1 MIVPGTRVA
10 VIDDVAGQAET
21 AAGIAEEARL
31 VPSIISEGH
40 GTFPNPDSLLHRIH
54 AYGCS
59 AVVCDHRLTHTGFA
73 SFTGAEFVANLYRR
87 RIPAVLLTTFLAT
100 DSDTSIK
107 LHRSRIPSLIARGE
121 LNPKAIVKGL
131 EVCENELAG
140 HIAPERQLRRTLIR
154 IEGISSESGIDVVDA
169 IVHTWNPE
177 HAIRFP
183 LELVEDSSIKRALT
197 ESFMGEIR
205 LFARV
210 NVGCHEDHELFFQ
223 EFEWAPDPRI
233 DDLAT

>member
-1 MIVPGTRVA
+1 MIAPGTRVA
-10 VIDDVAGQAET
+10 VVDDVAGQADT

-31 VPSIISEGH
+31 IPSIITEQH
-40 GTFPNPDSLLHRIH
+40 GTFSNPASLLQRIR
-54 AYGCS
+54 ADGCS

-73 SFTGAEFVANLYRR
+73 SFTGAEFVASLYQRM
-87 RIPAVLLTTFLAT
+87 IPAVLLTTFLAT

-107 LHRSRIPSLIARGE
+107 LHRSKIPSLIARGN
-121 LNPKAIVKGL
+121 LNPTAIVRGL
-131 EVCENELAG
+131 EVCQDELAG
-140 HIAPERQLRRTLIR
+140 RIAPERRLRRTLVR
-154 IEGISSESGIDVVDA
+154 IEGISSESGIDVLDA

-197 ESFMGEIR
+197 ENFTGEMR

-210 NVGCHEDHELFFQ
+210 NVGCHEDHELFLK
-223 EFEWAPDPRI
+223 EFEWAPDPKVE
-233 DDLAT
+233 DLAT